1 MKRRN
6 TLGGLYFLIHF
17 MIEITSFYVLTC
29 CTGSPFVWVLM
40 LLYDFT
46 AFVPQGVFGYLRD
59 RGIYVN
65 FALWGSLLAA
75 ASVLCL
81 MLGANVFLTVTVLSV
96 GNCMVHAHG
105 AEVTLRG
112 SDGHM
117 SPSALFVSG
126 GSFGVVTGKLLSL
139 HGVRQYH
146 FDNPKIAT
154 GLLVVLA
161 VFVVAV
167 RAYMGYGIPTAW
179 NKTELQTVALYV
191 CMGIGKAM
199 GGVLIDR
206 IGIRKTAFI
215 STVGAMPLLLF
226 GDELMAVSLVGI
238 AFFSMTMA
246 VTLAVLTSRLQTLP
260 GVAFGFTTLGLFLG
274 TAPMFFF
281 RIHSVVAKCIM
292 IAALTVLCVLV
303 LGVICAKQTNK
314 TQVQNRQEE
323 EI

>member
-1 MKRRN
+1 
-6 TLGGLYFLIHF
+6 
-17 MIEITSFYVLTC
+17 
-29 CTGSPFVWVLM
+29 
-40 LLYDFT
+40 
-46 AFVPQGVFGYLRD
+46 
-59 RGIYVN
+59 
-65 FALWGSLLAA
+65 
-75 ASVLCL
+75 
-81 MLGANVFLTVTVLSV
+81 
-96 GNCMVHAHG
+96 
-105 AEVTLRG
+105 
-112 SDGHM
+112 
-117 SPSALFVSG
+117 
-126 GSFGVVTGKLLSL
+126 
-139 HGVRQYH
+139 
-146 FDNPKIAT
+146 
-154 GLLVVLA
+154 
-161 VFVVAV
+161 
-167 RAYMGYGIPTAW
+167 MGYGIPTAW

-215 STVGAMPLLLF
+215 STVGALPLLLF

-246 VTLAVLTSRLQTLP
+246 VTLAVLTSR
-260 GVAFGFTTLGLFLG
+260 LGLFLG